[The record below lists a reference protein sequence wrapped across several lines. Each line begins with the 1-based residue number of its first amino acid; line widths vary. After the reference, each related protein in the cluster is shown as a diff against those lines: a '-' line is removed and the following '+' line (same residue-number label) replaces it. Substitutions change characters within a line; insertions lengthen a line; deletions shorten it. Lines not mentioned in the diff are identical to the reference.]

1 MTYNIK
7 ITDNSPQAK
16 SLLIML
22 QAFAKDY
29 NFLQIE
35 KEGEDNNLSDEL
47 KQELDSR
54 YDHFLEHGND
64 YKDWEAIKHKYVQ
77 Q

>member
-22 QAFAKDY
+22 QTFAMDY

-35 KEGEDNNLSDEL
+35 KEDEENNLSDKL
-47 KQELDSR
+47 KQELDFR
-54 YDHFLEHGND
+54 YEHFLEHGNE
-64 YKDWEAIKHKYVQ
+64 YKDWEMLKHKYVQ

>member
-16 SLLIML
+16 SLLLML
-22 QAFAKDY
+22 QSFAMDY

-35 KEGEDNNLSDEL
+35 KEENNLSDEL
-47 KQELDSR
+47 KEELDFR
-54 YDHFLEHGND
+54 YEHFLEHGNE
-64 YKDWEAIKHKYVQ
+64 YKDWETIKHKYVLQ
-77 Q
+77 

>member
-16 SLLIML
+16 SLLLML
-22 QAFAKDY
+22 QTFAMDY

-35 KEGEDNNLSDEL
+35 KEESNLSEEL
-47 KQELDSR
+47 KEELDFR
-54 YDHFLEHGND
+54 YEHFLEHGNE
-64 YKDWEAIKHKYVQ
+64 YKDWETIKHKYVLQ
-77 Q
+77 

>member
-16 SLLIML
+16 SLLLML
-22 QAFAKDY
+22 QTFAMDY

-35 KEGEDNNLSDEL
+35 KEESNLSDEL
-47 KQELDSR
+47 KEELDFR
-54 YDHFLEHGND
+54 YEHFLEHGNE
-64 YKDWEAIKHKYVQ
+64 YKDWETIKHKYVQ

>member
-16 SLLIML
+16 SLLLML
-22 QAFAKDY
+22 QAFAMDY

-35 KEGEDNNLSDEL
+35 KEDEKSNLSEEL
-47 KQELDSR
+47 KEELDFR
-54 YDHFLEHGND
+54 Y
-64 YKDWEAIKHKYVQ
+64 KR
-77 Q
+77 